1 MAQLINEAKRFQ
13 QLAGIIKEI
22 TQEDTQRLLTKQS
35 SGSKT
40 LILIP
45 GSGGNAADDFEFLIK
60 NLSKKFSI
68 YTVNFPD
75 KVDVRKYTEQIAN
88 EINNDPNI
96 NDFAVGGYSIG
107 GAMAWHLCRD
117 IQKLQSEKKLKK
129 QFKNKLFFID
139 SGIPNSTIEFAKS
152 LNKSNPPRIAIAWPL
167 DLFKK
172 VRAGSPVSDNE
183 AEEKGRKFFNTSKLD
198 AFKKENEGN
207 YLEYVG
213 SKFPPPTDSSLD
225 ADAKKINQTNPWII
239 EDKFDKTNFKVR
251 FSNMVKIGA
260 DVAGKTFK
268 EGDPIIIQ
276 KFSEADTLTKKGLG
290 RETGDPKNPTLPPLS
305 GVQIISIIA
314 GLDKTGK
321 PKSQEERDKVAGSN
335 KAATTNK
342 QGNTI
347 FINDVDHQNIVK
359 SPELVKAIE
368 ENF

>member
-1 MAQLINEAKRFQ
+1 MKQFIAEARRLQ

-22 TQEDTQRLLTKQS
+22 TQEDTQRLLTRQS

-45 GSGGNAADDFEFLIK
+45 GSGGNAADDFKFLIK
-60 NLSKKFSI
+60 NLSKSFSI
-68 YTVNFPD
+68 YTVNFPA
-75 KVDVRKYTEQIAN
+75 KVDVRKYTKQIAN
-88 EINNDPNI
+88 EISNDPNI

-117 IQKLQSEKKLKK
+117 IQKSQSEKK
-129 QFKNKLFFID
+129 FKNKLFFID
-139 SGIPNSTIEFAKS
+139 SGIPNSTEEFAKS
-152 LNKSNPPRIAIAWPL
+152 LDKSNPPRIAIAWPL

-172 VRAGSPVSDNE
+172 VRKGSTVSD
-183 AEEKGRKFFNTSKLD
+183 EKGRKFFNTGELD
-198 AFKKENEGN
+198 AFKKENKGN

-213 SKFPPPTDSSLD
+213 SKFPPPTDSGLD

-251 FSNMVKIGA
+251 YSNMVKIKA
-260 DVAGKTFK
+260 DVAGKTF
-268 EGDPIIIQ
+268 EQGDPIIIQ

-321 PKSQEERDKVAGSN
+321 PKSQEERDKVVGSN